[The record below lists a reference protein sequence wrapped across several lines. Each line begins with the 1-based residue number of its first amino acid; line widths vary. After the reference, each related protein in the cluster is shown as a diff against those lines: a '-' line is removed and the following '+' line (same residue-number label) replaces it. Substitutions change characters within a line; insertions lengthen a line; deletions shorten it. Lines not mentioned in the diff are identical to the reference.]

1 MYRDFCL
8 ALIVA
13 LALCGCP
20 KKDTP
25 PETQAV
31 EVQPPAT
38 QPADGNATSPPTDSK
53 HPVVTTAQEFLDAL
67 AAGKYNRALS
77 LSIPGEI
84 TEQSLKGMHEAF
96 QWDQATFTQV
106 WVGAEQAAVIT
117 SFIPA
122 RENSVSAAWALN
134 LVVMEDGR
142 WLVRLTDMLSTPQ
155 VVDDYVA
162 AFHEVAPNAKSV
174 EP

>member
-1 MYRDFCL
+1 MYRGFCL

-25 PETQAV
+25 PETQTV
-31 EVQPPAT
+31 EVQPSPA
-38 QPADGNATSPPTDSK
+38 QPADSNAASPPGDSK

-77 LSIPGEI
+77 LTMPGEI
-84 TEQSLKGMHEAF
+84 TEQSLKGLHEAF

-106 WVGAEQAAVIT
+106 WADTEQAAVIM
-117 SFIPA
+117 
-122 RENSVSAAWALN
+122 NSVPAKQASVTVTWALN
-134 LVVMEDGR
+134 LVALEDGR
-142 WLVRLTDMLSTPQ
+142 WLVRLTDLLQSQ
-155 VVDDYVA
+155 QIVDDYLA

>member
-1 MYRDFCL
+1 MPRGFYL
-8 ALIVA
+8 VLIAA

-20 KKDTP
+20 KKDAPPEAQTAQASPAGPAESNEPTP
-25 PETQAV
+25 PDET
-31 EVQPPAT
+31 
-38 QPADGNATSPPTDSK
+38 K
-53 HPVVTTAQEFLDAL
+53 HPVVTAAQEFLYAL
-67 AAGKYNRALS
+67 SAGKYNRALA

-84 TEQSLKGMHEAF
+84 TQQGLDGMHKAF
-96 QWDQATFTQV
+96 QWDQATFTQA

-122 RENSVSAAWALN
+122 RESSVSAAWALN
-134 LVVMEDGR
+134 LVVMADGR
-142 WLVRLTDMLSTPQ
+142 WLVRLTDMLATPQ